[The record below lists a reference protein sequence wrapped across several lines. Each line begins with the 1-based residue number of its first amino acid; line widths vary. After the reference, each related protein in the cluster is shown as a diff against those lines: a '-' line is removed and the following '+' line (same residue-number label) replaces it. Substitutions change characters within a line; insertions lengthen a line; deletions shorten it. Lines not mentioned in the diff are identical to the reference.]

1 MEKRTTNVLVIGGGL
16 AAMMAALEASAL
28 SLPVLMVSKGKI
40 GKSGATLMAG
50 SNFAAVLPDGQA
62 EGDSKKLHIED
73 TLSGGGE
80 INDLRL
86 VRTMVENAPR
96 DLLLLEELGVAFL
109 KREGHFELRKPPGHR
124 YPRTVFTSN
133 PGIPIKIRGKTITDP
148 LLKAVHQRG
157 IGCLD
162 GVSIVRLVVADGFLV
177 GAVAIDRKSG
187 ELLAIECKAA
197 VMAAGGA
204 GALYEIHTNPNDLTG
219 DSYSLALEAGC
230 PLRDIEFVQ
239 FFPTVHLGSPRVTL
253 YSPLLGDGAVLRNKT
268 GERFLEK
275 YEPQRME
282 LATRDTVSRAI
293 YREIQEGRAVEGG
306 VYLDLTS
313 IPRDLLSFR
322 FPDLLQLFER
332 HGIDLRKDWIHV
344 APAAHFFMGGVVIN
358 ERCQTFVP
366 GLFAAGEGTGGVHGA
381 NRLSGNGLS
390 DPLVFGRI
398 AGREAGLYCQ
408 EHRNVAVREKAF
420 SIDSS
425 FRGQGVSEGEIEETR
440 KRIKRLMGESV
451 GIVRNRAGLTE
462 ALEELESLQVHFE
475 PRSPSKERIS
485 DYFEVR
491 SMFIAAI
498 AVTKAALFREES
510 RGAHFREDFPEP
522 RREMAKS
529 ILVNLNRGEMRPSF
543 MENQSGSAGSGM
555 DRKSM

>member
-1 MEKRTTNVLVIGGGL
+1 MEQRTTDVLIIGGGL

-28 SLPVLMVSKGKI
+28 SPSVLMASKGKI

-50 SNFAAVLPDGQA
+50 SNFAAVLPDGEA
-62 EGDSKKLHIED
+62 RGDSRDFHIED

-80 INDLRL
+80 INDPKL
-86 VRTMVENAPR
+86 VQTMVENAPP
-96 DLLLLEELGVAFL
+96 DLLFLEELGVVFL

-133 PGIPIKIRGKTITDP
+133 PGVPIKIRGKTITDP
-148 LLKAVHQRG
+148 LLKVVHHRG
-157 IGCLD
+157 INCLD
-162 GVSIVRLVVADGFLV
+162 GVSILRLVVQDGSLA
-177 GAVAIDRKSG
+177 GAIAIDRKSG
-187 ELLAIECKAA
+187 ELLAIKCKAA
-197 VMAAGGA
+197 IIAAGGA

-230 PLRDIEFVQ
+230 SLRDIEFVQ

-253 YSPLLGDGAVLRNKT
+253 YSPLLGDGAVLRNIK

-275 YEPQRME
+275 YDPQRME
-282 LATRDTVSRAI
+282 LATRDTVSQAI
-293 YREIQEGRAVEGG
+293 YREIQEGRGVEGG

-313 IPRDLLSFR
+313 IPCDLLSFR
-322 FPDLLQLFER
+322 FPDLLRLFER
-332 HGIDLRKDWIHV
+332 HGIDLKKDWIRV

-358 ERCQTFVP
+358 EHCQTSVS
-366 GLFAAGEGTGGVHGA
+366 GLFAAGECTGGVHGA

-398 AGREAGLYCQ
+398 AGKEAGLYAR
-408 EHRNVAVREKAF
+408 EHENSSVPEEAF
-420 SIDSS
+420 SMAS
-425 FRGQGVSEGEIEETR
+425 FLGGQSVTEGEVAELR
-440 KRIKRLMGESV
+440 RRIKRLMGEKV
-451 GIVRNRAGLTE
+451 GIIRSSAGLTK
-462 ALEELESLQVHFE
+462 ALEELEFLQESFDHR
-475 PRSPSKERIS
+475 PSSKETRS

-491 SMFIAAI
+491 SMLIASR

-522 RREMAKS
+522 RLEMAKS
-529 ILVNLNRGEMRPSF
+529 LLINLDQGEMKLSF
-543 MENQSGSAGSGM
+543 LKNE
-555 DRKSM
+555 